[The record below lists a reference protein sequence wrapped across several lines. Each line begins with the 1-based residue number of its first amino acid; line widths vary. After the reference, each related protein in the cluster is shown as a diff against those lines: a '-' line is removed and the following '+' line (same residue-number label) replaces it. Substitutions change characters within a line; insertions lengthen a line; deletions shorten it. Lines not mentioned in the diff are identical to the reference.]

1 MIGLIKKDLFTLKK
15 QILIVVFFAI
25 FYGALS
31 FAEPNNYGMFAY
43 MITLFSIFIPMT
55 SLSYDERSEWN
66 KYAITM
72 PISRKHIVYSKY
84 LLCVLAISASAILCI
99 LLSFLLEK
107 KLTIESIATISTS
120 LSIGVLFMSINIP
133 FNFKF
138 GVEKSRF
145 LIFGLVGIPT
155 VLIVLLNKLE
165 IQLPSEDTIIRLL
178 KLLPLISVGC
188 LILSILAS
196 LLSQV
201 VFPLKSRNS

>member
-15 QILIVVFFAI
+15 QILIVIFFAV

-84 LLCVLAISASAILCI
+84 LLCILAIGASAILCI

-120 LSIGVLFMSINIP
+120 LSVGVLFMSVNIP

-155 VLIVLLNKLE
+155 VLMVLLSKLE
-165 IQLPSEDTIIRLL
+165 IQLPSEDTIILLL
-178 KLLPLISVGC
+178 KLLPVIAVIC
-188 LILSILAS
+188 LVLSIFAS
-196 LLSQV
+196 LAI
-201 VFPLKSRNS
+201 LKGKEY

>member
-55 SLSYDERSEWN
+55 SLSYDDRSEWN

-84 LLCVLAISASAILCI
+84 LLSVLAICVSAVLCI
-99 LLSFLLEK
+99 FLSFLLDQ
-107 KLTIESIATISTS
+107 KLTTESIATISTS
-120 LSIGVLFMSINIP
+120 LSVGVLFMSVNIP
-133 FNFKF
+133 FNLKF

-145 LIFGLVGIPT
+145 FILGIVGLPT
-155 VLIVLLNKLE
+155 VLIVLLSKSG
-165 IQLPSEDTIIRLL
+165 IQLPSEDSIIRLL
-178 KLLPLISVGC
+178 KFLPLIAVVC
-188 LILSILAS
+188 LFFSILTS
-196 LLSQV
+196 LAI
-201 VFPLKSRNS
+201 LKGKEY